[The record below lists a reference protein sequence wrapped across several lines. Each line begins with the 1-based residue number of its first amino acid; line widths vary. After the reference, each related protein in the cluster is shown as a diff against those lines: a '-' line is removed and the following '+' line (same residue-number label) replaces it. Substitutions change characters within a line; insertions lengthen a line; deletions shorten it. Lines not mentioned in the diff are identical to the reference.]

1 MQRLRAVG
9 AVLTGVA
16 LLASV
21 TACGGDD
28 KASSD
33 KPVVVNI
40 TVKDGKVDPS
50 GDRVDVGTGQPIDL
64 KVTADKPGEPARP
77 LGAGATDR
85 VRRRRDDSEDRDR
98 PARRRRRR
106 VARAWTRSSSRLEV
120 R

>member
-21 TACGGDD
+21 TACGGED

-33 KPVVVNI
+33 EPVVVKI
-40 TVKDGKVDPS
+40 TIKDGKVDPS

-64 KVTADKPGEPARP
+64 EVTADKPGELHVHSEPEQQLEYA
-77 LGAGATDR
+77 AGETTLKIAI
-85 VRRRRDDSEDRDR
+85 DR
-98 PARRRRRR
+98 PGV
-106 VARAWTRSSSRLEV
+106 VAVESHELDQIIVQLEV